1 MSSVQPPPGLIESH
15 LSPTERLL
23 WAGRPGARSVFR
35 LSDVMAG
42 LVGIAFIA
50 VAVPM
55 LFAFGGARAPIYV
68 QLFLLFFVLVG
79 LSQLVGPSAM
89 RAWQLPRTWYALTDQ
104 RALELVG
111 DNVRSVRLNQ
121 VEAFDVTTRAD
132 GSGTIVFV
140 RSLGLPP
147 QVRQM
152 LGALQ
157 SSGVFRARGGS
168 ASGSV
173 LAFYHVAD
181 VAAVEALVNSY
192 RQGLR

>member
-1 MSSVQPPPGLIESH
+1 MS
-15 LSPTERLL
+15 
-23 WAGRPGARSVFR
+23 
-35 LSDVMAG
+35 G
-42 LVGIAFIA
+42 LVGMAFI
-50 VAVPM
+50 VVPALM
-55 LFAFGGARAPIYV
+55 LFAFGGVRAPIYV

-79 LSQLVGPSAM
+79 LSQLVGPPAM

-111 DNVRSVRLNQ
+111 DDVRSVRLNQ

-147 QVRQM
+147 QVSQL
-152 LGALQ
+152 LGSLQ

-168 ASGSV
+168 SSNSV
-173 LAFYHVAD
+173 MAFYNVAD